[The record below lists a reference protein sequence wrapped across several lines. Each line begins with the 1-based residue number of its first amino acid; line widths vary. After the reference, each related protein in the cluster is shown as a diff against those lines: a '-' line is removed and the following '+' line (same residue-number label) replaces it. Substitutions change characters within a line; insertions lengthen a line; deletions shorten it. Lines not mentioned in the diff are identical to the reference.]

1 MDLKEYTS
9 LFLPAVE
16 LELHRIVDHA
26 FSPEASFLHDMLAY
40 HLGWS
45 GPGAGPAAQGK
56 RIRPLLLL
64 LSSAAVGQDWH
75 IALPAAA
82 AVELVHNFSLI
93 HDDIQDNSPTRRG
106 RPTVWAQWGIPQ
118 AINAGDAMF
127 SLAQLAIL
135 DLQLDTSPLIA
146 LKASHRLNQAWA
158 GLTEGQYLDLS
169 YESRHDLV
177 VDDYWKMINGKT
189 AGLLAAGASIGA
201 LVGAASPSVVD
212 GFDAFGRSLGLAFQI
227 QDDYLGIWGNSNLT
241 GKSTDSDLVS
251 GKKSFPVLYG
261 LSLHGN
267 FATRWSAGPISPVE
281 VSEIAAILTH
291 EGVEKVTRQTTDQLT
306 QRALLNLQAVVPH
319 PNEAFLALYDLVQQ
333 LLSRQY

>member
-93 HDDIQDNSPTRRG
+93 HD
-106 RPTVWAQWGIPQ
+106 
-118 AINAGDAMF
+118 
-127 SLAQLAIL
+127 
-135 DLQLDTSPLIA
+135 
-146 LKASHRLNQAWA
+146 
-158 GLTEGQYLDLS
+158 
-169 YESRHDLV
+169 
-177 VDDYWKMINGKT
+177 
-189 AGLLAAGASIGA
+189 
-201 LVGAASPSVVD
+201 
-212 GFDAFGRSLGLAFQI
+212 
-227 QDDYLGIWGNSNLT
+227 
-241 GKSTDSDLVS
+241 
-251 GKKSFPVLYG
+251 
-261 LSLHGN
+261 
-267 FATRWSAGPISPVE
+267 
-281 VSEIAAILTH
+281 
-291 EGVEKVTRQTTDQLT
+291 
-306 QRALLNLQAVVPH
+306 
-319 PNEAFLALYDLVQQ
+319 
-333 LLSRQY
+333 